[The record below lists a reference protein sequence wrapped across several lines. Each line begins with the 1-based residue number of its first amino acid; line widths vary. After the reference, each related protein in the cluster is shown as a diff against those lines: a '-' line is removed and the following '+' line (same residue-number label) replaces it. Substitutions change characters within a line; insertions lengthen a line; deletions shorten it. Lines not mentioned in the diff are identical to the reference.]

1 MWLQLL
7 LNLRVIFTVEQ
18 DVLVDKYREVVI

>member
-7 LNLRVIFTVEQ
+7 LNLRVIFTIEQ
-18 DVLVDKYREVVI
+18 DVLVDKYRDVVI